1 MEIPMDY
8 HLLFLV
14 ITFLLLILTIIFLFI
29 DPTVEKT
36 TASVIL
42 IILNVIFCVVSAYS
56 FFAIDYYGFD
66 SAGAVVHN
74 SYTAMYPLHVIWW
87 GLTYVNIMLFVYCG
101 YLFWK
106 KPWEHYFGETDDVV
120 WSSGNM

>member
-29 DPTVEKT
+29 EPTVEKT

-42 IILNVIFCVVSAYS
+42 IIINIIFCIVCAYS

-66 SAGAVVHN
+66 TDGTVVHN
-74 SYTAMYPLHVIWW
+74 AYADMYPLHVIWW
-87 GLTYVNIMLFVYCG
+87 GLTYVNIMLIVYCG

-106 KPWEHYFGETDDVV
+106 KPWEEHFGMTEDVI